1 MFRVMF
7 RVMFLTVVKPAGSSC
22 GNYLWDMA
30 SSAHLSRTLSES
42 ASKALLREAGVPM
55 ADEREVAT
63 AELAALAATEIGFPV
78 VAKLCGDAIA
88 HKTERG
94 LVRLKLGSAQAVNEA
109 AADLLAA
116 ARPEDGPVTVLVAPM
131 VQGNRELIAG
141 VVRDPQFGA
150 SVMLGIGGIL
160 AEAIADVVFRPAPLD
175 RVTAHEMIADL
186 ATQKLLGEFRGEA
199 AVDREKLVDV
209 LVGLGKLASERSDIA
224 SIDVNP
230 LIVRAD
236 GVPIAVDALVEIGEP
251 DTSIATARPRPSDA
265 QFKAL
270 FEPQGVLVTGA
281 STHPGKFGFVSLHN
295 ILAGGFTG
303 GIYGTNLQGENV
315 LGIQTVA
322 DIEQLPDNA
331 IDLVFVCTPASANP
345 ALLRACAAKGVKAA
359 FLTSAGYGEAG
370 EEGKQAEKEL
380 IALADEL
387 GILLAGPNGQG
398 VVSTPANLCAQ
409 IVAPYP
415 PAGKI
420 GVASQSGNFVSSFLN
435 WSRSSGVGI
444 SRAVSAGNAAAVTV
458 ADYLDYY
465 ADDDA
470 TAVGLAYVEGIS
482 DGRTLM
488 TRLASV
494 AQRKPLVL
502 VKGGATEGGAQAAA
516 SHTGALAAND
526 KVFDGFCRAAGITRT
541 ETVEE
546 AFEAAATF
554 ATQPLPKGPNVV
566 IMTTAGGWG
575 VVTSDAITRDG
586 QLKLMELPEDLK
598 AQIDTKLPPR
608 WSKGNPVD
616 CAGGETRDTIPEVL
630 EMIAVHPDVHAVIY
644 LGIGIQSNQAR
655 LLREGGFYPD
665 HGIDR
670 IVAYHERQD
679 QRFAEAAD
687 ELSKRTGKPI
697 LTATELAVA
706 DPENPGPATV
716 RETGRLCYP
725 SGNRAVTALGHLY
738 RAAAFR
744 SRRGM

>member
-1 MFRVMF
+1 
-7 RVMFLTVVKPAGSSC
+7 
-22 GNYLWDMA
+22 
-30 SSAHLSRTLSES
+30 
-42 ASKALLREAGVPM
+42 M

-63 AELAALAATEIGFPV
+63 AELAAQAAAEIGFPV

-94 LVRLKLGSAQAVNEA
+94 LVRLKLTSAQAVHEA
-109 AADLLAA
+109 ATDLLAA

-251 DTSIATARPRPSDA
+251 DTSIATARPRPTDA
-265 QFKAL
+265 QFAAL
-270 FEPQGVLVTGA
+270 FEPKGVVVTGA

-295 ILAGGFTG
+295 ILAGGYAG
-303 GIYGTNLQGENV
+303 GIFGTNLQGENV

-370 EEGKQAEKEL
+370 EEGKKAEKEL

-465 ADDDA
+465 ADDEA
-470 TAVGLAYVEGIS
+470 TAVGLAYVEGIA

-586 QLKLMELPEDLK
+586 QLKLMELPADLL

-655 LLREGGFYPD
+655 LLRE
-665 HGIDR
+665 
-670 IVAYHERQD
+670 AYHERQD

-716 RETGRLCYP
+716 RATGRLCYP

-738 RAAAFR
+738 RAAAFN
-744 SRRGM
+744 SRRGK